1 MSAEPSIFEDPI
13 QLRIM
18 NRPRGRGSA
27 SSRIIAS
34 ARATAGRGVGMT
46 ATSIPSLS
54 QRSQLIVS
62 PSNTSGG
69 ISRSNS
75 LSSPPVTN
83 PTNRSGDSSS
93 DGTINSVHE
102 LCTGIL
108 NKMNGFDNRLKAM
121 EEKQLKLSDAIK
133 ELHDTMKKMSKE
145 SFAIKGTPY
154 EVSLIFLEVRPK
166 LILIIAIVVHRHH

>member
-1 MSAEPSIFEDPI
+1 MSAEPSNFEDLI

-34 ARATAGRGVGMT
+34 ARAIAGRGVGMT
-46 ATSIPSLS
+46 ATSIPSLN

-62 PSNTSGG
+62 PSNMSGG

-75 LSSPPVTN
+75 VSSPPVTN
-83 PTNRSGDSSS
+83 PTNLRSSDSSGDC
-93 DGTINSVHE
+93 TINSVHE
-102 LCTGIL
+102 LCKGIL
-108 NKMNGFDNRLKAM
+108 NKMNGFDHRLKEM

-133 ELHDTMKKMSKE
+133 ELHGMMKKCQRSHL
-145 SFAIKGTPY
+145 P
-154 EVSLIFLEVRPK
+154 
-166 LILIIAIVVHRHH
+166 